1 MPWLSLPT
9 HQCWFLVRIYM
20 ILAYS
25 LFTDSRP
32 LPNDPQNRYSSF
44 DLGLIITILTRFI
57 EVNKYDGTCWYSL
70 KCQKYALRCRA
81 YIYSTG
87 ILTCF
92 PFPLDQLGLGLG
104 PTYSSL
110 TNIAKKPLGF
120 RHYGFSPYIDPTT
133 TRILI
138 PTRSTNSY
146 EKASAHARRLPTSL
160 LTEDYGIGN
169 PLSPVHFQGT

>member
-1 MPWLSLPT
+1 
-9 HQCWFLVRIYM
+9 M
-20 ILAYS
+20 ILAHS
-25 LFTDSRP
+25 LFTDSRH
-32 LPNDPQNRYSSF
+32 LPNDPQNRHSSF
-44 DLGLIITILTRFI
+44 NLGLIITILTRFI
-57 EVNKYDGTCWYSL
+57 EVSKHDDACWYSL

-120 RHYGFSPYIDPTT
+120 RHHGFSPCIDPTI

-138 PTRSTNSY
+138 PMRSINFYKKT
-146 EKASAHARRLPTSL
+146 SAHIRRLPTSL
-160 LTEDYGIGN
+160 LAEDYGIGDL
-169 PLSPVHFQGT
+169 LSPVHFQGT

>member
-1 MPWLSLPT
+1 
-9 HQCWFLVRIYM
+9 M
-20 ILAYS
+20 ILTYS
-25 LFTDSRP
+25 LFTGSRH
-32 LPNDPQNRYSSF
+32 LPNDPQDRSSHF
-44 DLGLIITILTRFI
+44 ILGLIITILTRTTLL
-57 EVNKYDGTCWYSL
+57 NKHDDTCWYSL
-70 KCQKYALRCRA
+70 KRRKYVLRCRT

-92 PFPLDQLGLGLG
+92 PFPLDLLGHGLG

-110 TNIAKKPLGF
+110 TNIAKKPSGF

-160 LTEDYGIGN
+160 FSEDCGIGDL
-169 PLSPVHFQGT
+169 LSPVHFQGT